1 MRCKPIYFI
10 LLKKCKTPISLPN
23 LTVIIM
29 NYRFINYITSGITKI
44 IILYFDTHTIVIE
57 NGGFQVKKVKPLY

>member
-1 MRCKPIYFI
+1 
-10 LLKKCKTPISLPN
+10 
-23 LTVIIM
+23 M